1 MSPLAAVHLFMAEQE
16 RRLRHALARHDSPS
30 ARAYT
35 ECVRPPTVIEHG
47 TAYGY
52 CTHKCRCAVCCQWQ
66 SERMKESRAREQQQ
80 TRQYFTTHHREYRR
94 KRRKRGLCVEC
105 NTPVKGASR
114 CDLHRERH
122 NARYRGTTHAA

>member
-1 MSPLAAVHLFMAEQE
+1 MSPLASVHLFMAEQE
-16 RRLRHALARHDSPS
+16 MRLRHALARHDSPS

-80 TRQYFTTHHREYRR
+80 IQATMADPAFYRESGKKVTEYKARLEAIEKELAETYRR
-94 KRRKRGLCVEC
+94 WDELETIVGK
-105 NTPVKGASR
+105 
-114 CDLHRERH
+114 
-122 NARYRGTTHAA
+122 